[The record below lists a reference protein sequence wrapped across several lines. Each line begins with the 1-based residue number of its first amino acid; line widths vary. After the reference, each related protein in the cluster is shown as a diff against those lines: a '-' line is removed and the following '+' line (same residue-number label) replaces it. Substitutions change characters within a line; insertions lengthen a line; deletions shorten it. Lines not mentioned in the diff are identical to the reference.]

1 MNSVL
6 IILSFLFLT
15 APGIFLLI
23 ASTVYQSWWEK
34 ILKEMNN
41 NWIKSNGNTM
51 SQILGSV
58 FTAIGLILMIVG
70 FSSKSKHRKIY
81 DLRKRNKVVIELKEN
96 KPGRKIRKTKEGKK
110 YILKYQKGKRKYRR
124 VYL

>member
-41 NWIKSNGNTM
+41 NWIKSHGNTT
-51 SQILGSV
+51 SQILGAV
-58 FTAIGLILMIVG
+58 FTAVGLILMIVG
-70 FSSKSKHRKIY
+70 FSSKSKHRKKY

-110 YILKYQKGKRKYRR
+110 YILKYQKGKGKYRR